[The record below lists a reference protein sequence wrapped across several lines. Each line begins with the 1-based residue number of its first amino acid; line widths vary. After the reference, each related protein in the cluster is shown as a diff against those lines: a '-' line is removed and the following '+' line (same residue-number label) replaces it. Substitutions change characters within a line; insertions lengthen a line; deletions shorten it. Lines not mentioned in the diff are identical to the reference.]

1 MASLLSK
8 LSGTAK
14 PTPIEPREI
23 FMALPQ
29 KDKQYEY
36 PRDVQ
41 SEVWKKWFAVR
52 NDKNCIIKMN
62 TGSGKTVVG
71 LMILQSCLNEGK
83 GPAVYIVP
91 DHYLEAQVCEE
102 ARKLGIL
109 AVTDRDGYLYT
120 ENKAI
125 LVTTIHSLING
136 RSVFGMRQIGNYPIG
151 SVLLDDVHACLDT
164 ITTQFSIRIPASHA
178 LYKELVKLFA
188 EQWFQYNSASFINII
203 NNCDPSKS
211 ALIPFWMWQEKQT
224 EIYSLLSKYNTN
236 QEENHC
242 IFFSLPLLDQSLS
255 TCDCFVTAHGI
266 EIIPDGISISKI
278 KSFVNADRR
287 IFMSAT
293 LSDDSVFVSAIGL
306 HKDEIRSIISP
317 DNANDIG
324 DRLILFPRHLNN
336 EITDDD
342 IKRKVI
348 SISNNYNVAVIVPSF
363 EKAKFWDPQGNRT
376 VAKDNIEDAVAVLK
390 RQHVGIVVFVN
401 RYDGIDLPD
410 DACRLLVIDGL
421 PPLKNEKDRYIQS
434 VDPNSDI
441 LRREQI
447 QTIEQ
452 GMGRGV
458 RSNGDSCC
466 IVLMGDNLADVL
478 LRNNGIGFFSNATRE
493 QYNLSKELWG
503 LLKQENPKPNVDD
516 VFELAGFS
524 LNREIEWIQKSKER
538 LSSVTYST
546 EPQFDSNAIS
556 LRKAYDL
563 MMISQQQRAIEVLD
577 RAVGQETKNETKGYL
592 LQIEAKYTNF
602 IDRTRAQQILLVA
615 REKNIGVLAPI
626 SGIRYDR
633 AINNVS
639 QAKAI
644 CKYISEMNFTPNDYV
659 LHVNAMISGLV
670 FSPDANGFE
679 NALQKSGELIGFVS
693 TRPDKET
700 NGEGPDNL
708 WAIGNNQYLVIE
720 CKSAATVETI
730 SKDYCNQLGGSIRWF
745 ANQYGETCS
754 SVPIIVHKATRID
767 KRATAVPNMKV
778 ITPENLERLK
788 RNIYD
793 FSIAVSQD
801 ANWGDENKIDR
812 QLAQYH
818 LHSAD
823 IIRYYT
829 SDYQNE

>member
-1 MASLLSK
+1 
-8 LSGTAK
+8 
-14 PTPIEPREI
+14 
-23 FMALPQ
+23 
-29 KDKQYEY
+29 
-36 PRDVQ
+36 
-41 SEVWKKWFAVR
+41 
-52 NDKNCIIKMN
+52 
-62 TGSGKTVVG
+62 
-71 LMILQSCLNEGK
+71 
-83 GPAVYIVP
+83 
-91 DHYLEAQVCEE
+91 
-102 ARKLGIL
+102 
-109 AVTDRDGYLYT
+109 
-120 ENKAI
+120 
-125 LVTTIHSLING
+125 
-136 RSVFGMRQIGNYPIG
+136 
-151 SVLLDDVHACLDT
+151 
-164 ITTQFSIRIPASHA
+164 
-178 LYKELVKLFA
+178 
-188 EQWFQYNSASFINII
+188 
-203 NNCDPSKS
+203 
-211 ALIPFWMWQEKQT
+211 
-224 EIYSLLSKYNTN
+224 
-236 QEENHC
+236 
-242 IFFSLPLLDQSLS
+242 
-255 TCDCFVTAHGI
+255 
-266 EIIPDGISISKI
+266 
-278 KSFVNADRR
+278 
-287 IFMSAT
+287 MSAT

-434 VDPNSDI
+434 VDPTSDI

-615 REKNIGVLAPI
+615 REKYRCIG
-626 SGIRYDR
+626 SY
-633 AINNVS
+633 
-639 QAKAI
+639 
-644 CKYISEMNFTPNDYV
+644 
-659 LHVNAMISGLV
+659 
-670 FSPDANGFE
+670 
-679 NALQKSGELIGFVS
+679 
-693 TRPDKET
+693 
-700 NGEGPDNL
+700 
-708 WAIGNNQYLVIE
+708 
-720 CKSAATVETI
+720 
-730 SKDYCNQLGGSIRWF
+730 
-745 ANQYGETCS
+745 
-754 SVPIIVHKATRID
+754 
-767 KRATAVPNMKV
+767 
-778 ITPENLERLK
+778 
-788 RNIYD
+788 
-793 FSIAVSQD
+793 
-801 ANWGDENKIDR
+801 
-812 QLAQYH
+812 
-818 LHSAD
+818 
-823 IIRYYT
+823 
-829 SDYQNE
+829 

>member
-23 FMALPQ
+23 FMTLPQ
-29 KDKQYEY
+29 RDKQYEY

-102 ARKLGIL
+102 AKKLGIL
-109 AVTDRDGYLYT
+109 AVTDRNDYLYT

-136 RSVFGMRQIGNYPIG
+136 RSVFGMRQINNYPIG
-151 SVLLDDVHACLDT
+151 SILLDDVHACLDT
-164 ITTQFSIRIPASHA
+164 ITEQFSIKIPASHA

-188 EQWFQYNSASFINII
+188 EQWSQYNTTSYINII
-203 NNCDPSKS
+203 ENCDPSKS

-224 EIYSLLSKYNTN
+224 EIYSLLSKYNTDE
-236 QEENHC
+236 EENHC

-255 TCDCFVTAHGI
+255 TCDCFITARGI
-266 EIIPDGISISKI
+266 NIVPDGISISKI

-293 LSDDSVFVSAIGL
+293 LSDDSVFVSAVGL
-306 HKDEIRSIISP
+306 NKDEIRSIISP

-342 IKRKVI
+342 IKRKVT
-348 SISNNYNVAVIVPSF
+348 SISSKYNVVVIVPSF
-363 EKAKFWDPQGNRT
+363 ERAKFWDHKGDRT
-376 VAKDNIEDAVAVLK
+376 VAKDNIENAVAILK

-401 RYDGIDLPD
+401 RYDGVDLPD

-434 VDPNSDI
+434 VDPTSDI

-538 LSSVTYST
+538 LSAIIYATK
-546 EPQFDSNAIS
+546 PQFDSNAIS

-563 MMISQQQRAIEVLD
+563 MMISQQQKAVEVLN
-577 RAVGQETKNETKGYL
+577 RAVSQETKNETKGYL

-602 IDRTRAQQILLVA
+602 IDRTRAQQILLAA

-679 NALQKSGELIGFVS
+679 NALQKAGELIGFVS

-745 ANQYGETCS
+745 LNQYGETPS
-754 SVPIIVHKATRID
+754 SVPIIVHKATHID

-778 ITPENLERLK
+778 LTPENLELLK
-788 RNIYD
+788 KNIYD

-801 ANWGDENKIDR
+801 ASWGDENRIDG

-829 SDYQNE
+829 SDYIDE